1 MRWTAEYPRFTAFGT
16 SFAKGFGSQTV
27 RGEVAYKPRFPVQG
41 SFGFHR
47 ADLWQG
53 VLGWDH
59 DIDSKYDLNL
69 QLFGDVQEGSEASGS
84 RTWHGAT
91 YEISGKWF
99 RDALKTG
106 VRGKLYTS
114 GEGTL
119 TEVFLEYELDD
130 HWKASTGVMFWTGG
144 EDTILGEY
152 MDNDFVYLTLR
163 YAF

>member
-1 MRWTAEYPRFTAFGT
+1 MA
-16 SFAKGFGSQTV
+16 QTV

-53 VLGWDH
+53 VLGWDY
-59 DIDSKYDLNL
+59 DIDSKYYLNF

-144 EDTILGEY
+144 DNTILGEY
-152 MDNDFVYLTLR
+152 TDNDFVYLTLR